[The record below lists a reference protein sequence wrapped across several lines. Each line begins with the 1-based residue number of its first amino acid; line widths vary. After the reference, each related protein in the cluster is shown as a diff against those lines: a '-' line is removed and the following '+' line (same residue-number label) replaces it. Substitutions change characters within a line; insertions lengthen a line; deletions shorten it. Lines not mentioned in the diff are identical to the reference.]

1 MNIFFDVDHTMIGED
16 NTLRPGVKITLR
28 ALHRDRHVLFA
39 WSGDSLRTSTIEEHD
54 LGEYFSGVFRKP
66 TSNYLEMARAL
77 GVDVEFVVDD
87 YPQAV
92 RVFGGVCVGP
102 YFGKAQHDGVAPPI
116 EPLVLDAVAAHL
128 RGGRRNHERELWF
141 YSYGANGLR
150 TRRFV
155 DNVLVDDS
163 EGLSTQLRLRQR
175 SLKDGD

>member
-28 ALHRDRHVLFA
+28 ALQRDRHVLFA
-39 WSGDSLRTSTIEEHD
+39 WSGDSLRTGTIEEHE
-54 LGEYFSGVFRKP
+54 LAEYFSGVFRKP
-66 TSNYLEMARAL
+66 TSNYLEVARAL

-92 RVFGGVCVGP
+92 RIFGGVCVGP
-102 YFGKAQHDGVAPPI
+102 YFGQAGRDGVAPPI
-116 EPLVLDAVAAHL
+116 EPLVLEAVGAHL
-128 RGGRRNHERELWF
+128 RGGRRNQERELWF

-155 DNVLVDDS
+155 DNVLVEDS
-163 EGLSTQLRLRQR
+163 EGLSRRLRLTPR
-175 SLKDGD
+175 SLRDGC